1 MDNYILIA
9 VGGSGA
15 RVAQS
20 VVAMAAAGM
29 PGELGIN
36 TAGTNSQLIV
46 KLVDIDVNHN
56 DGIELYEM
64 IMAYNKAVGQFI
76 NENPTLFQKDG
87 WHPLQIKLLTHEEF
101 IFDARLGGA
110 GIKRESIEDLVTG
123 LTGDPRF
130 LLDSLLGQDDREMN
144 LLAGCKAKPRIG
156 SLLWQY
162 LYATDSNGFW
172 DDIRSLTVPGNNTR
186 IMFVG
191 SVFGGTGASGV
202 PTLAKLLRKTVNAG
216 VHGNEAYGISL
227 LTPYFQLAPP
237 TDAPVQS
244 NKFPFESKMAMGY
257 YESDPELLQ
266 MDCIQIVGDQLRC
279 MMKKNEQT
287 GTWEPIGYT
296 LDSTGE
302 QNNPSLPAEL
312 VAAVGIHQF
321 FAATSSDKLTIH
333 GYDTPINEALS
344 EVYSADMLPQAQT
357 SGKCLYRLTRF
368 CHTLLNYYDY
378 MSQKKPLAM
387 PTVFHNLWEKSEIRD
402 KNWRNDKWLNG
413 EQGMGGI
420 LDFAKTIERW
430 LTDLEHNGM
439 RDLLDI
445 DRNSAIV
452 SNAAKKG
459 RADFSV
465 HEKTGK
471 DIMGIVN
478 DSTNAFFRDIIGMDA
493 REIQKIRQRVFML
506 ALLRA
511 CTTD

>member
-56 DGIELYEM
+56 DGIELYDM
-64 IMAYNKAVGQFI
+64 IAAYNKAVGQFI
-76 NENPTLFQKDG
+76 SENPTLFQNDN
-87 WHPLQIKLLTHEEF
+87 WRPLQIKLLTHEKF
-101 IFDARLGGA
+101 KFDARLGGA
-110 GIKRESIEDLVTG
+110 GVKRDNVEDLVTR
-123 LTGDPRF
+123 LTGDPRL
-130 LLDSLLGQDDREMN
+130 LLDSLLGQDDRQMN
-144 LLAGCKAKPRIG
+144 LLAGCKARPRIG

-162 LYATDSNGFW
+162 LYAADSNGFW

-202 PTLAKLLRKTVNAG
+202 PTLAKLLKKTVNEDA
-216 VHGNEAYGISL
+216 HGDEKYGITL

-257 YESDPELLQ
+257 YESDPDLLQ
-266 MDCIQIVGDQLRC
+266 MDCIQIVGDQLRS
-279 MMKKNEQT
+279 MMKRNEQT
-287 GTWEPIGYT
+287 ETWDPIDYT

-312 VAAVGIHQF
+312 VAAIGVHQF
-321 FAATSSDKLTIH
+321 FAAIGPDKLMIH
-333 GYDTPINEALS
+333 GYDTPVNEALS
-344 EVYSADMLPQAQT
+344 AVYSADMLPQAQT

-368 CHTLLNYYDY
+368 CHILLDYYDH
-378 MSQKKPLAM
+378 MSQKKPSAM
-387 PTVFHNLWEKSEIRD
+387 PAVFHNLWENGELRD
-402 KNWRNDKWLNG
+402 GNWRNDKWLND

-439 RDLLDI
+439 RDLLGFDE
-445 DRNSAIV
+445 NGAIV
-452 SNAAKKG
+452 SNAAKRG
-459 RADFSV
+459 RGDFSV
-465 HEKTGK
+465 HEKTGR
-471 DIMGIVN
+471 DIMGTVN
-478 DSTNAFFRDIIGMDA
+478 NGTNAFFRDIIGKDA
-493 REIQKIRQRVFML
+493 KAVMKIRQRVFML
-506 ALLRA
+506 ALLKA
-511 CTTD
+511 CTTN